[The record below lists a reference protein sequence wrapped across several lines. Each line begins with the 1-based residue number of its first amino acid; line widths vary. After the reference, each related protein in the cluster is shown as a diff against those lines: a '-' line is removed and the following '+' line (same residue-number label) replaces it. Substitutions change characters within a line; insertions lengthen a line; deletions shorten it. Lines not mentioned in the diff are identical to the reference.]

1 MAAHHTH
8 SSADDRSETCWP
20 PGTPDDDRKLMAMIE
35 AGMNKQVIAR
45 KLKRTVMAVT
55 SRLGKIRKRERQTKM
70 ASMSVKA
77 GKRGL

>member
-1 MAAHHTH
+1 
-8 SSADDRSETCWP
+8 
-20 PGTPDDDRKLMAMIE
+20 MAMIE

-55 SRLGKIRKRERQTKM
+55 SRLGRIRKRERQTKM
-70 ASMSVKA
+70 ASMSVNA